1 MTYAEYLSLTE
12 QLDALRTRWTYII
25 NSINKLETLIATA
38 VKIEII
44 DIAFPNPE
52 NQFLDLPVSVTGPI
66 IQAMIDEYTAQQ
78 ITVVAE
84 IDALLGV

>member
-52 NQFLDLPVSVTGPI
+52 NQFLDLPVSVTGII
-66 IQAMIDEYTAQQ
+66 IQAMIAEYTAQQ
-78 ITVVAE
+78 VTVEAE